1 MKYRWDLSPIAG
13 PLFKSMK
20 VEGAKIAVSFDQTG
34 SGLAT
39 RDGKEVTHFEIAGA
53 DGAFVLAQAKIDGD
67 RIVVSADTIS
77 EPKQVRF
84 AWDQLAQP
92 NLMNKELLPA
102 SPFSTAEA
110 LHP

>member
-20 VEGAKIAVSFDQTG
+20 VEGAKIAVSFDQIG

-39 RDGKEVTHFEIAGA
+39 RDDKEVTHFEIAGA
-53 DGAFVLAQAKIDGD
+53 DGKFVPAQAAISGAQ
-67 RIVVSADTIS
+67 IIVSAEAVS

-102 SPFSTAEA
+102 SPFSSAE
-110 LHP
+110 LSR